1 MINLYANN
9 QIIESMPEPSDFK
22 KLDLPLNCPNC
33 GAPIHGR
40 SCEYCGTIFYR
51 LAVGEDS
58 YEQELRRLKQEEA
71 YLKTQYAQAVQT
83 SAILSNL
90 QTAILVPSHES
101 IRQSCQADQDAL
113 NRMQNQNLAA
123 STNIYPYMTGDKVH
137 YLTKDDP
144 VYISNIDYN
153 VWAPDV
159 YGWTIIQEPVMTKE
173 TWVERFKNI
182 FRR

>member
-9 QIIESMPEPSDFK
+9 QIVESVPEPSDFK

-33 GAPIHGR
+33 GAPIHGG
-40 SCEYCGTIFYR
+40 SCEYCGTTFYR

-58 YEQELRRLKQEEA
+58 YEREYRRLKKEEA
-71 YLKTQYAQAVQT
+71 YLKAQYAQAVQT

-90 QTAILVPSHES
+90 QTAVLVPSYES

-113 NRMQNQNLAA
+113 NRMQNQNLVA
-123 STNIYPYMTGDKVH
+123 STNIYPY
-137 YLTKDDP
+137 
-144 VYISNIDYN
+144 
-153 VWAPDV
+153 
-159 YGWTIIQEPVMTKE
+159 IIQEPVMTKE